1 MESVSSVEL
10 DSDSESEPE
19 SEGNIDRSFCD
30 TPTTYDRSGMFT
42 NVNVSMHQRSGRI
55 LSKDQ
60 KAKELRSNN
69 CNESVSDG
77 GSKTVKARAVSVAVD
92 LLAENKLCIRDS
104 KDDNMEEY
112 DKVVGWKDIPATSL
126 WRQQG
131 WARRPSRE
139 DGIYGENY
147 ATDKI
152 SFQ

>member
-10 DSDSESEPE
+10 GSDSE

-126 WRQQG
+126 
-131 WARRPSRE
+131 
-139 DGIYGENY
+139 
-147 ATDKI
+147 
-152 SFQ
+152 